1 MTRHID
7 QALLESGIVDNAQVL
22 QDSQRMLILLKALRS
37 EALDINMLASAYV
50 AAIQALGR
58 VFNDLFLFRNRA
70 RGPIRAR
77 GISIERQLVVAHGTL
92 RWDSQ
97 TVDCG
102 HLTAHKDGDISVKG
116 IYLIYQVYQ
125 RTSRG
130 FDLF

>member
-22 QDSQRMLILLKALRS
+22 QDSQRMLILLEALRS
-37 EALDINMLASAYV
+37 EALDINMLASAYI
-50 AAIQALGR
+50 AAIQAVVSVL
-58 VFNDLFLFRNRA
+58 NDFFLFSSRE
-70 RGPIRAR
+70 RGQVLSSV
-77 GISIERQLVVAHGTL
+77 ISIESKLVVAHGTL
-92 RWDSQ
+92 RCDSQ